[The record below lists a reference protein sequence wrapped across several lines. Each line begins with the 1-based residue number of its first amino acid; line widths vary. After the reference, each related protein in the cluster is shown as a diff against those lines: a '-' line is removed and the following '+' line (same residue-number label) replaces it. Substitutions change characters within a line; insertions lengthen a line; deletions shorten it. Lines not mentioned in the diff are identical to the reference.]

1 MAGTKKRGGMLAL
14 AMLKASDIPPI
25 QVEATFLYNPTRKK
39 RKTGRDIYQD
49 KMTSAIV
56 SGINSR
62 FATNFTLPHF
72 RFVRNL

>member
-1 MAGTKKRGGMLAL
+1 MLAS
-14 AMLKASDIPPI
+14 AMLKAPDIPHV
-25 QVEATFLYNPTRKK
+25 QVEATFLSNPTRKK
-39 RKTGRDIYQD
+39 RKTDRDTYQD

-62 FATNFTLPHF
+62 FTTNFTLPHF